1 MSHTCHVRYVYA
13 WRYDGR
19 HVHILTIVIWGGGS
33 WLYGCRI
40 AAAARVRPPEAAGG
54 GGGGREASLIVQ
66 SKCRTMVARTGPA
79 TRSRQTWVSRTE
91 GQSGRVSCRAPCSAA
106 PATEA
111 AAVAGGDHSG
121 SSERLPPVPV
131 TGGSVVHVGRQLLS
145 SIPSELLEA
154 AHIKASKFVVV
165 SDHNVWGHYG
175 AQLMEAFYRAGYRA
189 ASLDPADPAAA
200 AATAAQAAA
209 PLVAAMQVEPGEGSK
224 SRATKAAV
232 EDFMISLRC
241 NRDTCLVAFGG
252 GVVGDLVGFVAA
264 TYMRGVPVVQI
275 ATSTTAMI
283 DSSVGGKTAI
293 NVPAGKNLIGAFH
306 QPTLVYADMD
316 LLASLPRRELVEG
329 IAEAIKM
336 GCIRDPALFALL
348 ERRAEAVLALERATT
363 ARVIYGE

>member
-1 MSHTCHVRYVYA
+1 MRR
-13 WRYDGR
+13 WR
-19 HVHILTIVIWGGGS
+19 
-33 WLYGCRI
+33 
-40 AAAARVRPPEAAGG
+40 
-54 GGGGREASLIVQ
+54 
-66 SKCRTMVARTGPA
+66 
-79 TRSRQTWVSRTE
+79 
-91 GQSGRVSCRAPCSAA
+91 
-106 PATEA
+106 ATELRLVPGSKERGKA
-111 AAVAGGDHSG
+111 REREIDEGGDD
-121 SSERLPPVPV
+121 
-131 TGGSVVHVGRQLLS
+131 
-145 SIPSELLEA
+145 A
-154 AHIKASKFVVV
+154 
-165 SDHNVWGHYG
+165 
-175 AQLMEAFYRAGYRA
+175 RARA
-189 ASLDPADPAAA
+189 
-200 AATAAQAAA
+200 
-209 PLVAAMQVEPGEGSK
+209 
-224 SRATKAAV
+224 
-232 EDFMISLRC
+232 
-241 NRDTCLVAFGG
+241 GG